1 LRTIGFVHLITFLGL
16 LLTLSLVMPKVYGAG
31 PMDTE
36 PSAPVTGSTTT
47 AGPIVCENKQQEPTA
62 VEKCRTSAGVY
73 MGFDKDG
80 NLVFSSNLGEAL
92 TGGNL
97 GAISG
102 ERTAAVGGKIFVY
115 SVVQKGLEEKKKDIQ
130 YGMFVGYD
138 AGLNDGLSGRPSNP
152 ASGRDALGE
161 AFNAGYK
168 LGYPDG
174 YAAGVSEK
182 SFKGVH

>member
-1 LRTIGFVHLITFLGL
+1 
-16 LLTLSLVMPKVYGAG
+16 
-31 PMDTE
+31 MDTE
-36 PSAPVTGSTTT
+36 PSAPATPSTTT

-62 VEKCRTSAGVY
+62 AEKCRTSAGVY

-80 NLVFSSNLGEAL
+80 NLVFASNLGEAL
-92 TGGNL
+92 TAGNV

-102 ERTAAVGGKIFVY
+102 ERTGAVGGKIVVY
-115 SVVQKGLEEKKKDIQ
+115 SVVQKSLEEKKKDIQ

-174 YAAGVSEK
+174 YAAGLSEK

>member
-1 LRTIGFVHLITFLGL
+1 
-16 LLTLSLVMPKVYGAG
+16 MPKVYGAG
-31 PMDTE
+31 PMDPE
-36 PSAPVTGSTTT
+36 SSAPATPSTTT

-62 VEKCRTSAGVY
+62 AEKCRTSAGVY

-80 NLVFSSNLGEAL
+80 NLVFATSHGEAL
-92 TGGNL
+92 TGGNV

-102 ERTAAVGGKIFVY
+102 ERTAAVGGKIVVN

-138 AGLNDGLSGRPSNP
+138 AGLNDGLSGSRSNP
-152 ASGRDALGE
+152 ASGRAALGE
-161 AFNAGYK
+161 AFTAGYK

-174 YAAGVSEK
+174 YAAGLFEK
-182 SFKGVH
+182 SFKAVH

>member
-1 LRTIGFVHLITFLGL
+1 
-16 LLTLSLVMPKVYGAG
+16 MPKVYGAG

-97 GAISG
+97 GAISR
-102 ERTAAVGGKIFVY
+102 ERTAAVG
-115 SVVQKGLEEKKKDIQ
+115 
-130 YGMFVGYD
+130 
-138 AGLNDGLSGRPSNP
+138 
-152 ASGRDALGE
+152 
-161 AFNAGYK
+161 
-168 LGYPDG
+168 
-174 YAAGVSEK
+174 EK
-182 SFKGVH
+182 SLYIQLFKRVLKRRKRISSMECSSDMMRD

>member
-1 LRTIGFVHLITFLGL
+1 MKKTGL
-16 LLTLSLVMPKVYGAG
+16 VQLVTLVSLVLTLSLVIPKVYSAG

-36 PSAPVTGSTTT
+36 PSAQATPSTTT

-62 VEKCRTSAGVY
+62 AEKCRTSAGVY

-80 NLVFSSNLGEAL
+80 NLVFASNLGEAL
-92 TGGNL
+92 TGGNV
-97 GAISG
+97 GAISE
-102 ERTAAVGGKIFVY
+102 ERTKAFGGKVVVY
-115 SVVQKGLEEKKKDIQ
+115 SVVQKSLEEKKKDIQ

-174 YAAGVSEK
+174 YAAGLFEK